1 MSSSSLCIRVIFLN
15 YPAGT
20 HKAGTFSSSSSL
32 CIRIVSLDH
41 STNTKKAPSL
51 PRPLRLS
58 VSASLFQTILRVQ
71 SRHLFLLFV
80 SLYLYRLFKPCYGYK
95 VGTFSSSSSSS
106 LCICI
111 VILDHPTDTKQ
122 TSHRPRRFY
131 VSVSFLQTNIRIISR
146 HLIFHFLFASLY
158 SYRLFNQPTE

>member
-32 CIRIVSLDH
+32 CIRNVSLDH

-95 VGTFSSSSSSS
+95 VGTFSSSSSLS
-106 LCICI
+106 LCIHV
-111 VILDHPTDTKQ
+111 VILDHPTDTKKVP
-122 TSHRPRRFY
+122 SLPRPLRL
-131 VSVSFLQTNIRIISR
+131 SVAASSLQMILRI
-146 HLIFHFLFASLY
+146 
-158 SYRLFNQPTE
+158 